1 VNAEMTMLL
10 DITPAIY
17 ASFDAHKIVRVA
29 DIFAIVQRSFD
40 VQEKVSYVPSHIPIV
55 PIHEVLH
62 EPVVKD
68 TTKAALEININLSLI
83 MIELLICNEDL
94 SNPHVITL
102 SLDGLHANIKQSL
115 LDLQLNFAMS
125 SIEMLDNYRHSDQRA
140 LIWTPKAGAGAPCLI
155 NITYTAIN
163 S

>member
-1 VNAEMTMLL
+1 MEVTLKSTNVGMPVSVHDRHAVGVDHYLIKPFDMKLTLDSVEKVNADLTMLL

-62 EPVVKD
+62 LL
-68 TTKAALEININLSLI
+68 TYSLTY
-83 MIELLICNEDL
+83 LLT
-94 SNPHVITL
+94 H
-102 SLDGLHANIKQSL
+102 SLTHSL
-115 LDLQLNFAMS
+115 TRYYMNQ
-125 SIEMLDNYRHSDQRA
+125 
-140 LIWTPKAGAGAPCLI
+140 
-155 NITYTAIN
+155 
-163 S
+163 